1 MDVAIL
7 TRMAEQIE
15 RNMPVHEE
23 TFLRISEH
31 LVKFWTP
38 KMRSDFYQ
46 QVTNNRQDYSATLN
60 KVVDDL
66 RAKANA

>member
-15 RNMPVHEE
+15 LNIPVHED
-23 TFLRISEH
+23 TYLRISEH

-38 KMRSDFYQ
+38 QMRSDFYQ
-46 QVTNNRQDYSATLN
+46 QVTKNREDFSETLN
-60 KVVDDL
+60 KVVDEL

>member
-1 MDVAIL
+1 VDISIL
-7 TRMAEQIE
+7 TRMAGDIE
-15 RNMPVHEE
+15 KNIPVHEE
-23 TFLRISEH
+23 TYLRISEH

-46 QVTNNRQDYSATLN
+46 HVTNNRNDFSETLN
-60 KVVDDL
+60 KVVDEL

>member
-15 RNMPVHEE
+15 RNIPVHED
-23 TFLRISEH
+23 TYLRISEH

-38 KMRSDFYQ
+38 QMRKDFYQ
-46 QVTNNRQDYSATLN
+46 EVTNNRKDFSTTLN
-60 KVVDDL
+60 KVVDEL

>member
-1 MDVAIL
+1 MDISIL
-7 TRMAEQIE
+7 TRMAGDIE
-15 RNMPVHEE
+15 KNIPVHEE
-23 TFLRISEH
+23 TYLRISEH

-46 QVTNNRQDYSATLN
+46 HVTRNRNDFSETLN
-60 KVVDDL
+60 KVVDEL

>member
-1 MDVAIL
+1 MDISIL
-7 TRMAEQIE
+7 TRMAGDIE
-15 RNMPVHEE
+15 KNIPVHEE
-23 TFLRISEH
+23 TYLRISEH

-46 QVTNNRQDYSATLN
+46 HVTSNRTDFSETLN
-60 KVVDDL
+60 KVVDEL

>member
-15 RNMPVHEE
+15 RNIPVHED
-23 TFLRISEH
+23 TYLRISEH

-38 KMRSDFYQ
+38 QMRSDLYQ
-46 QVTNNRQDYSATLN
+46 HVTKNRKDFSTTLN
-60 KVVDDL
+60 KVVDEL

>member
-15 RNMPVHEE
+15 RNIPVHED
-23 TFLRISEH
+23 TYLRISEH

-38 KMRSDFYQ
+38 QMRSDFYQ
-46 QVTNNRQDYSATLN
+46 HVTKNRKDFSATLN
-60 KVVDDL
+60 KVVDEL

>member
-7 TRMAEQIE
+7 TRMAQQIE
-15 RNMPVHEE
+15 LNIPVHEE
-23 TFLRISEH
+23 TYLRISEH

-46 QVTNNRQDYSATLN
+46 EVTNNREDFSATLN
-60 KVVDDL
+60 KVVDEL

>member
-15 RNMPVHEE
+15 LNIPVHED
-23 TFLRISEH
+23 TYLRISEH

-38 KMRSDFYQ
+38 QMRSDFYQ
-46 QVTNNRQDYSATLN
+46 QVIANRKDFSATLN
-60 KVVDDL
+60 KVVDEL